1 MSDSYNVKCLK
12 RVNLCGRLR
21 TLQET
26 FEGVEILLKLRNIF
40 VKAMKSL
47 LLILLMVIKD

>member
-1 MSDSYNVKCLK
+1 MSDTYNVIVL
-12 RVNLCGRLR
+12 GRLR
-21 TLQET
+21 MLRAS

-40 VKAMKSL
+40 AKAIKSL